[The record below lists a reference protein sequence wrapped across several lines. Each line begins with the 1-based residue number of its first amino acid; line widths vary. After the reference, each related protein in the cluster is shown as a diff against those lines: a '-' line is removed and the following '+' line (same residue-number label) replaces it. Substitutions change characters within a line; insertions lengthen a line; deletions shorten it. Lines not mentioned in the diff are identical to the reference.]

1 MPFKDE
7 GTETERVHKTCPGLL
22 VSDFGSPDQCSSVA
36 IHSLSE
42 ATELQAEHLGLVWEE
57 DEAPWAAKHM
67 PLAMFVLHENSG
79 VPNAWRMPAVLSWS
93 VIIRGGGA

>member
-1 MPFKDE
+1 M
-7 GTETERVHKTCPGLL
+7 
-22 VSDFGSPDQCSSVA
+22 A

-67 PLAMFVLHENSG
+67 PLAMFVLHEKS
-79 VPNAWRMPAVLSWS
+79 
-93 VIIRGGGA
+93 GGAQCMARAGCALLVSQNKRWGSLERK